1 MLYWLIKI
9 GHTSLM
15 HRLRDRSEST
25 LVSKVCT
32 RLAGMLQDVAQSDA
46 GRLPPERLLAQQLGV
61 SRTVMREATKRLE
74 SQGLLEIRHGSGTW
88 VINQLH
94 KPVCGSL
101 SLAMPKLKERL
112 RQLNEARLLVEPEIA
127 RQAAARRRK
136 SHLAVLAKCQQALS
150 DSSNTSAAV
159 EADIAFHRALAD
171 AAGNEVFKLMLES
184 IAELGRESRIATI
197 GSVGREKA
205 HTQHARILA
214 AVEAGDAEVASKA
227 MRAHLRHAGNDLGG
241 A

>member
-136 SHLAVLAKCQQALS
+136 SHLSVLAKCQQALS

-159 EADIAFHRALAD
+159 EADIAFHRALARAPRAEETARLQRLLAD
-171 AAGNEVFKLMLES
+171 KRAFFSQQPEAAR
-184 IAELGRESRIATI
+184 ELVAVLSSAADHPAPGE
-197 GSVGREKA
+197 
-205 HTQHARILA
+205 LA
-214 AVEAGDAEVASKA
+214 ATFYVTHTLLNLDECVTKP
-227 MRAHLRHAGNDLGG
+227 
-241 A
+241 